1 MVLKFQFYIYSNFI
15 SHILCTENVM
25 KQYINNKML
34 QISMATDTV
43 ISSDVSNWLTVTNL
57 LTGLTNKNIGNKKEI
72 N

>member
-43 ISSDVSNWLTVTNL
+43 ISSEDVSNWLTVTNL
-57 LTGLTNKNIGNKKEI
+57 LTGLTNKKYW
-72 N
+72 

>member
-1 MVLKFQFYIYSNFI
+1 
-15 SHILCTENVM
+15 
-25 KQYINNKML
+25 ML